1 MKSSLLA
8 VVALCAAAIASA
20 QPPNP
25 PTPQQ
30 RATWEA
36 KRMDRLALLLDLNAA
51 QKSEVQMILTTER
64 SKAQAAFAQFRSSGT
79 RPTREQMKALST
91 QIKTDTDQQLS
102 GVLSPLQ
109 VQKFNALH
117 QGFGG
122 GPHFR
127 HHRHGPP
134 PPGSAPP
141 SSSGT
146 QN

>member
-1 MKSSLLA
+1 MKASLLA
-8 VVALCAAAIASA
+8 AVALCAAAIASA

-30 RATWEA
+30 KAAWEA
-36 KRMDRLALLLDLNAA
+36 KRMDRLALLLDLSSA
-51 QKSEVQMILTTER
+51 QKSEVQMILETER
-64 SKAQAAFAQFRSSGT
+64 TKARAAFAQLKSSGT
-79 RPTREQMKALST
+79 PPTREQIKALRT
-91 QIKTDTDQQLS
+91 QIKTDTDSQLS

-122 GPHFR
+122 PRFR
-127 HHRHGPP
+127 HHRHGPL
-134 PPGSAPP
+134 PGSAPP
-141 SSSGT
+141 SDPGT

>member
-8 VVALCAAAIASA
+8 AVAMCAAAIASA
-20 QPPNP
+20 QPPDP

-30 RATWEA
+30 KAAWEA

-51 QKSEVQMILTTER
+51 QKSEVQMILQTER
-64 SKAQAAFAQFRSSGT
+64 SKAQSAFAQFKSSGT
-79 RPTREQMKALST
+79 RPTREQMKALRT

-117 QGFGG
+117 AGFG

-134 PPGSAPP
+134 PAGATPP
-141 SSSGT
+141 SNSGT